1 MSSVYA
7 SMFALSFALSP
18 TGLFVGMLGLAV
30 GLGLAAWLVAVEWGA
45 WALVSPSRRYVGHH
59 PEPHP
64 WESVED
70 VAPDGS
76 KLSGAWRLAGTDRAA
91 ILLHG
96 FGEDRAAMLGR
107 ADALAEAGWSVLV
120 ADNRAI
126 GRSGGAFVTFGGREV
141 ADLRGWVDLVAGK
154 LDPAARVAL
163 WGRSMGGANAVRA
176 AASDPRIAALVLE
189 APDPDLSQT
198 LARLLR
204 SRRLPG
210 SLARP
215 MLRRAG
221 RLARV
226 PVGRSAPMLL
236 APQLSIP
243 ACVIH
248 GANDPLVPSA
258 EARRLADAFA
268 RPALYLEVPGARHS
282 DVFEVGGPELA
293 ATVVA
298 FLENAVANH
307 PSGV

>member
-1 MSSVYA
+1 MSSGFA
-7 SMFALSFALSP
+7 SMFAWSSSGVLVA
-18 TGLFVGMLGLAV
+18 TLGLAA

-64 WESVED
+64 WESAEA
-70 VAPDGS
+70 VARDGS
-76 KLSGAWRLAGTDRAA
+76 KLSGAWKLVGTDRAA

-126 GRSGGAFVTFGGREV
+126 GLSGGAFVTFGGREV
-141 ADLRGWVDLVAGK
+141 ADLRGWVDLVASR
-154 LDPAARVAL
+154 LDPGARVAL

-176 AASDPRIAALVLE
+176 AASDDRIAALVLE
-189 APDPDLSQT
+189 APDPDLAQT

-226 PVGRSAPMLL
+226 PVGRSVPMLL
-236 APQLSIP
+236 APKLSIP

-248 GANDPLVPSA
+248 GADDPLVPSS
-258 EARRLADAFA
+258 EARRLANAFA
-268 RPALYLEVPGARHS
+268 RPALFLEVPGARHS

-293 ATVVA
+293 ATIVA
-298 FLENAVANH
+298 FLESAVTN
-307 PSGV
+307 PSSLDRDA